1 MSEKIALMKQ
11 IGRMADDASPE
22 GGASSA
28 PDLADL
34 LKACGRGDQ
43 AAFAQ
48 LYDAT
53 SSRVV
58 GLAVRV
64 VRDPA
69 QAEEV
74 AQEAFLEI
82 WKTSGRFDPAKG
94 SPLGWLLTIV
104 HRKAVD
110 RVRSA
115 EASTR
120 RDTTYHQRNQPVEHD
135 STAEAATASLEAR
148 RVRQALASLTAV
160 QREALELAYF
170 GGYTH
175 TEVATML
182 ELPVG
187 TAKTRIRDGLI
198 RLRDTMG
205 VGDMSDIHALSGA
218 YAVDALDDI
227 ERAQF
232 ERHLAECPACR
243 SEVDSL
249 RRPRRSWPRPPSPT
263 PSARAARP
271 GARRHRRASGRCR
284 RPDATV
290 TALEPRRRRR
300 VVTVS
305 RGRCGGRRDRD
316 RRDRLA
322 AGERRR
328 PAPDPYSQVIEA
340 KRRAGVHA

>member
-1 MSEKIALMKQ
+1 MEHL
-11 IGRMADDASPE
+11 RPVP
-22 GGASSA
+22 GGAPSSEGAPSA
-28 PDLADL
+28 PDLGDL

-43 AAFAQ
+43 AAFAR

-82 WKTSGRFDPAKG
+82 WRTSGRFDPAKG

-120 RDTTYHQRNQPVEHD
+120 RDTTYNQQNQPVDHD
-135 STAEAATASLEAR
+135 STAEAGLASLEAQ
-148 RVRQALASLTAV
+148 RVRGALASLTPV

-175 TEVATML
+175 TEVAAML
-182 ELPVG
+182 DLPVG

-205 VGDMSDIHALSGA
+205 VGA
-218 YAVDALDDI
+218 
-227 ERAQF
+227 
-232 ERHLAECPACR
+232 
-243 SEVDSL
+243 
-249 RRPRRSWPRPPSPT
+249 
-263 PSARAARP
+263 
-271 GARRHRRASGRCR
+271 
-284 RPDATV
+284 
-290 TALEPRRRRR
+290 
-300 VVTVS
+300 
-305 RGRCGGRRDRD
+305 
-316 RRDRLA
+316 
-322 AGERRR
+322 
-328 PAPDPYSQVIEA
+328 
-340 KRRAGVHA
+340 

>member
-1 MSEKIALMKQ
+1 VEPVRPTGVDVPA
-11 IGRMADDASPE
+11 E
-22 GGASSA
+22 GGARSGA
-28 PDLADL
+28 PDLVEL

-43 AAFAQ
+43 TAFAR

-53 SSRVV
+53 SSRVF
-58 GLAVRV
+58 GMAVRV

-82 WKTSGRFDPAKG
+82 WRTSGRFDPAKG

-120 RDTTYHQRNQPVEHD
+120 RDATYHQQNQAVEHD
-135 STAEAATASLEAR
+135 STAEAAAASLEAR
-148 RVRQALASLTAV
+148 RVRGALASLTPV

-182 ELPVG
+182 DLPVG

-205 VGDMSDIHALSGA
+205 VGA
-218 YAVDALDDI
+218 
-227 ERAQF
+227 
-232 ERHLAECPACR
+232 
-243 SEVDSL
+243 
-249 RRPRRSWPRPPSPT
+249 
-263 PSARAARP
+263 
-271 GARRHRRASGRCR
+271 
-284 RPDATV
+284 
-290 TALEPRRRRR
+290 
-300 VVTVS
+300 
-305 RGRCGGRRDRD
+305 
-316 RRDRLA
+316 
-322 AGERRR
+322 
-328 PAPDPYSQVIEA
+328 
-340 KRRAGVHA
+340 

>member
-1 MSEKIALMKQ
+1 MEPL
-11 IGRMADDASPE
+11 RPVTDRDAAPA
-22 GGASSA
+22 ASRSVA

-34 LKACGRGDQ
+34 LKACGKGDE

-53 SSRVV
+53 TSRVF

-82 WKTSGRFDPAKG
+82 WKTSARFDSAKG

-120 RDTTYHQRNQPVEHD
+120 RDTSYHQQNQPIDHD
-135 STAEAATASLEAR
+135 STAEAVTASLEAQ
-148 RVRQALASLTAV
+148 RVRAALHSLTAV

-205 VGDMSDIHALSGA
+205 VGA
-218 YAVDALDDI
+218 
-227 ERAQF
+227 
-232 ERHLAECPACR
+232 
-243 SEVDSL
+243 
-249 RRPRRSWPRPPSPT
+249 
-263 PSARAARP
+263 
-271 GARRHRRASGRCR
+271 
-284 RPDATV
+284 
-290 TALEPRRRRR
+290 
-300 VVTVS
+300 
-305 RGRCGGRRDRD
+305 
-316 RRDRLA
+316 
-322 AGERRR
+322 
-328 PAPDPYSQVIEA
+328 
-340 KRRAGVHA
+340 